1 VILGCFSNRIL
12 ILEENLIKSMAN
24 SWESRKSCEREN
36 VQHALGQ
43 RVGLWILLWH
53 VLQDVPSGKG
63 GFVTHLFSG
72 MDEKWMLAS
81 LVLFLDI
88 GGIGQQV
95 PMMKVFSFVDG
106 QLMSKKTAVQQS
118 VQQSVLLCRPRRL

>member
-1 VILGCFSNRIL
+1 
-12 ILEENLIKSMAN
+12 MAN

-72 MDEKWMLAS
+72 MDEKWTLAS

-88 GGIGQQV
+88 GGMGQQV

-118 VQQSVLLCRPRRL
+118 VLLCRPRRL